1 VLRLRRP
8 LVVLALHIGV
18 LIAAFAAAS
27 PGAQAQTTLN
37 DPRLLRPALDGDPN
51 NPPRFRAGARA
62 TQNTGEGTLFEA
74 RPAFGAGSTG
84 FDSSNMSRRKKAQK
98 AKAAA
103 KAKTQGQA
111 AAQAPAA
118 PMTQPLAARAAAQ
131 VPAAAQNEQQR
142 GTLAA
147 DAAPVATGS
156 TATPAVL
163 ARRRRA
169 VDDKP
174 FDPVGIAAG
183 SFRIYPA
190 IEFIGGYDSN
200 PARSMT
206 GSGSWFTSVAPEL
219 RAQSNWVRHELTAN
233 LRGNYTA
240 YESASDLNRPN
251 VDAKVNGRIDV
262 FSTTRLDLEGR
273 FLISTDNPGSPNL
286 QAGLAKLP
294 INTTLGA
301 SAGVVHRFNRF
312 ELGLKGSIDRTVY
325 QPSTFVDGSTGSND
339 DRNFNQYGAVL
350 RGGYELTPGAR
361 PFAELGVDRRVHDI
375 PVDTF
380 GLRRDSDGWYGKV
393 GTTFEYSQKLI
404 GEIAVGY
411 LTRRYQDPTLQ
422 PLGGVTFDA
431 GLTWL
436 ASGLTTVKLTAKTSV
451 DESRV
456 ADVSGVFTRE
466 VALQVDHAF
475 RRWLIG
481 TGKLARAVDT
491 YQGSGREDERY
502 VASAAITYMLSR
514 ELQLKGEYRR
524 EWMQSNTADNG
535 YRADVV
541 LFGIRLQR

>member
-1 VLRLRRP
+1 M
-8 LVVLALHIGV
+8 
-18 LIAAFAAAS
+18 LIAAFAAPVA
-27 PGAQAQTTLN
+27 AQTQSLS
-37 DPRLLRPALDGDPN
+37 DPRLLRPALEGDPN
-51 NPPRFRAGARA
+51 NPPRFRAAARA
-62 TQNTGEGTLFEA
+62 TQDSGDGTLFEA

-103 KAKTQGQA
+103 KAKTQAQP

-118 PMTQPLAARAAAQ
+118 QASAVQAPAAQAAA
-131 VPAAAQNEQQR
+131 VPQSEQRR
-142 GTLAA
+142 GTSVS
-147 DAAPVATGS
+147 DAAPVTTAS
-156 TATPAVL
+156 TMAPTIPP
-163 ARRRRA
+163 RRRRP
-169 VDDKP
+169 VEEKP
-174 FDPVGIAAG
+174 FDPVGIGAG
-183 SFRIYPA
+183 SFRLYPA

-219 RAQSNWVRHELTAN
+219 RAQSNWRRHELTAN

-251 VDAKVNGRIDV
+251 VDAKVNGRVDI

-273 FLISTDNPGSPNL
+273 FLVSTDNPGSPNL

-294 INTTLGA
+294 INTTLGG
-301 SAGVVHRFNRF
+301 SAGVVQRFNRF
-312 ELGLKGSIDRTVY
+312 ELGLKGSVDRTVY
-325 QPSTFVDGSTGSND
+325 QPSTFTDGSIGSND

-350 RGGYELTPGAR
+350 RGGYELAPGAK
-361 PFAELGVDRRVHDI
+361 PFAEVGADRRVHDI
-375 PVDTF
+375 PVDAF

-393 GTTFEYSQKLI
+393 GTTFEYSQKLT

-411 LTRRYQDPTLQ
+411 LTRRYQDPSLQ

-431 GLTWL
+431 ALTWF

-475 RRWLIG
+475 RRWLVG
-481 TGKLARAVDT
+481 TGKLARALDT

-502 VASAAITYMLSR
+502 VASAAVTYLLSR

-524 EWMQSNTADNG
+524 EWMQSNTPDNG
-535 YRADVV
+535 YKADVV
-541 LFGIRLQR
+541 LFGVRLQR

>member
-1 VLRLRRP
+1 
-8 LVVLALHIGV
+8 VVLALRIGV

-27 PGAQAQTTLN
+27 PEAQAQTLN

-51 NPPRFRAGARA
+51 SPPRFRAGARA
-62 TQNTGEGTLFEA
+62 TQNSGEGTLFEA

-84 FDSSNMSRRKKAQK
+84 FDSSNLSRRKKAQK
-98 AKAAA
+98 AKASA
-103 KAKTQGQA
+103 KAKTQGQP

-118 PMTQPLAARAAAQ
+118 QAPTTQPLAARAAAAQ

-142 GTLAA
+142 IGSAP
-147 DAAPVATGS
+147 DVAPVITAS
-156 TATPAVL
+156 TMAPTIPP
-163 ARRRRA
+163 RRRRP

-174 FDPVGIAAG
+174 FDPVGITAG
-183 SFRIYPA
+183 SFLIYPA
-190 IEFIGGYDSN
+190 IEFIGGHDSN
-200 PARSMT
+200 PARAT
-206 GSGSWFTSVAPEL
+206 AGSGSWFTSVAPEL
-219 RAQSNWVRHELTAN
+219 RAQSNWRRHELTAN

-240 YESASDLNRPN
+240 YESASDLNRPT

-273 FLISTDNPGSPNL
+273 FLVSTDNPGSPNL

-294 INTTLGA
+294 INTTLGG

-312 ELGLKGSIDRTVY
+312 ELGLKGSADRTVY
-325 QPSTFVDGSTGSND
+325 QPSTFIDGSTGSND

-481 TGKLARAVDT
+481 TGKLARALDT

-502 VASAAITYMLSR
+502 VASAAITYILSR

-535 YRADVV
+535 YKADVV